1 MGLTLTEQHLSESR
15 VTGADSR
22 CAMIFSGRLYRLEKI
37 SREPPSVALRV
48 PGLSCN
54 APRAR
59 VLDQQEHFY
68 AAVHV
73 GIVFSNFATSSRN
86 GDVAEDSNLNPQDRL
101 REGSKLG
108 AGKALH
114 ASDEVLGALG
124 FDWTRSGIERGAG
137 QEVGCEGVP
146 IASRAGSPIQTPEL
160 APDQIADRF
169 LILGHGAY
177 ASPRFLEDK

>member
-1 MGLTLTEQHLSESR
+1 MRHAPVSLTSKNISTPRFTSASFSVISQPAIA
-15 VTGADSR
+15 T
-22 CAMIFSGRLYRLEKI
+22 AMLPKI
-37 SREPPSVALRV
+37 
-48 PGLSCN
+48 
-54 APRAR
+54 
-59 VLDQQEHFY
+59 
-68 AAVHV
+68 
-73 GIVFSNFATSSRN
+73 
-86 GDVAEDSNLNPQDRL
+86 SNLNPQDRL

-160 APDQIADRF
+160 ALDQVADRF
-169 LILGHGAY
+169 LILGHGTY